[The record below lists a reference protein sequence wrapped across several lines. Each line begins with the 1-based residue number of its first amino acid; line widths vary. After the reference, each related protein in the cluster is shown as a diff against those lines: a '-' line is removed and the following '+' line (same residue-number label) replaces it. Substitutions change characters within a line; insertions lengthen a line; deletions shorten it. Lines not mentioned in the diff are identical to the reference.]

1 MRSETIYS
9 RLFSLV
15 FSRQG
20 STHKK
25 GQNTHGN
32 LSRLQSKQRRQ
43 LNSSLWYFLKEE
55 KPSPSKSIATPVS
68 RTRSCHNGVYLG
80 SNDRSPLTLDL
91 KHLPMPTFR
100 AANASRRKRVFCPVA
115 PSLPPT
121 LSKLS
126 YESQLYAQK

>member
-80 SNDRSPLTLDL
+80 SNDLN
-91 KHLPMPTFR
+91 KAKCM
-100 AANASRRKRVFCPVA
+100 AIVVIIRVPGNKILC
-115 PSLPPT
+115 
-121 LSKLS
+121 LSKS
-126 YESQLYAQK
+126 RDIGGEERSEKKKNR